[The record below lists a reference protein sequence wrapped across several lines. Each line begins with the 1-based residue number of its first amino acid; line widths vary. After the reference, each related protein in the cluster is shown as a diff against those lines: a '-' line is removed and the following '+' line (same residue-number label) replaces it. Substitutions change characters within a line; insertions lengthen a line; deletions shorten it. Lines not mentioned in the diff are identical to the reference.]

1 MRVSHLLLIPFFV
14 LLTALSLLPFAV
26 QAQQIGDW
34 RPETSFTLTNDVVQD
49 RDDAFWVAT
58 DGGIYRWM
66 PGEGGS
72 LEKLTSLDGMYRLS
86 ATAIAYDE
94 ARHQLWLGF
103 NDGTLQSLDLQ
114 RFQFRTLSDITRNQS
129 FSNKRINQLRVKGDE
144 LFVAS
149 QFGIVV
155 FDTRTG
161 LVRDSFVNLGR
172 FSRGTAVNG
181 FQIAEG
187 TLYAATAS
195 GIAAGS
201 LSEALAVPQNW
212 DNSDGQGGLGTLTQE
227 VRAIALH
234 EGQLFAGTGSGN
246 FARPVGGTGWSPTT
260 LFSGNVQ
267 RFRQNS
273 SGALLAIAE
282 SAATVIEA
290 NGTRSV
296 HNVPREVHLSGFFD
310 DAASP
315 SKLLLGTR
323 ESGLAVR
330 TGLSGEFDFI
340 RPSGP
345 DLNFFIKIRMRGDE
359 MVSASTSAPGQRGVP
374 LNNAGYYI
382 FRNGE
387 WVSFNRRTNP
397 LLDSAN
403 FNSVYRAL
411 IADDY
416 YVFGSFG
423 RGIAVHNK
431 QTDEIRLFNATNSPL
446 PGLTPTDPFTVIGGL
461 DRDANG
467 YVWIAMLRGDGDK
480 LFRLNP
486 ATEEWQSFPVP
497 PNAGADRY
505 LDIYIDRAGQKW
517 LPLQTGT
524 GGGGGVFVNRVEEDG
539 TQTGVRLTTTQNQ
552 GNLPNDLV
560 QAVVQDK
567 RGEVWVGTARGV
579 ARFLFPD
586 RIIDGTAQ
594 DRQASFLINADP
606 DADSPFLLRDVNAT
620 SIAVDAANQKWIGTQ
635 GDGLYLV
642 DEQGRNIL
650 RHFTTANSPLFSNTI
665 VDVAVDERTGT
676 VFIATDQGLLTFV
689 DTPRTAGRQ
698 MDDLFVYPNPFRYSQ
713 HSGNMVIEGLTD
725 ATLISVMTVDGRLIN
740 RLNAR
745 SGRAEW
751 NVRDFNG
758 NEVSSGVYLIIANDI
773 NGSERGV
780 GKAVVIR

>member
-1 MRVSHLLLIPFFV
+1 MRVFPVFLCSALLAVFLLLFTRAEAP
-14 LLTALSLLPFAV
+14 
-26 QAQQIGDW
+26 AQQIGDW
-34 RPETSFTLTNDVVQD
+34 TPETSFTRTTDVVQD
-49 RDDAFWVAT
+49 RDGAFWVAT
-58 DGGIYRWM
+58 DGGIYRWQ
-66 PGEGGS
+66 PGSGGS
-72 LEKLTSLDGMYRLS
+72 IETLTSLDGLYRLS
-86 ATAIAYDE
+86 ATAITYDE
-94 ARHQLWLGF
+94 SRHLLWLGF
-103 NDGTLQSLDLQ
+103 NDGTIQSLDLQ

-129 FSNKRINQLRVKGDE
+129 FSNKRINQLRVIGDE
-144 LFVAS
+144 LFVAA

-155 FDTRTG
+155 FDTRSG

-181 FQIAEG
+181 FQVADGI
-187 TLYAATAS
+187 LYAATAA
-195 GIAAGS
+195 GVAAGN

-212 DNSDGQGGLGTLTQE
+212 DNSDGQGGLGSLTQE
-227 VRAIALH
+227 VRAVAVH
-234 EGQLFAGTGSGN
+234 SGQLFAGTASGN
-246 FARPVGGTGWSPTT
+246 FARQLSGGAWSSTN

-267 RFRQNS
+267 RFRQS
-273 SGALLAIAE
+273 ASGALLAIAE
-282 SAATVIEA
+282 STVTVINA
-290 NGTRSV
+290 NGSRST
-296 HNVPREVHLSGFFD
+296 HTVPREVHLSGFFD
-310 DAASP
+310 DEVSP
-315 SKLLLGTR
+315 SRLLLGTR

-330 TGLSGEFDFI
+330 TGLSGDFDFV
-340 RPSGP
+340 RPAGP
-345 DLNFFIKIRMRGDE
+345 DLNFFIRMRMRGDE

-397 LLDSAN
+397 VLDSAN

-416 YVFGSFG
+416 YIFGTWG
-423 RGIAVHNK
+423 RGIAVHDK
-431 QTDEIRLFNATNSPL
+431 QTDEIRIFNATNSPL

-461 DRDANG
+461 DRDAQG
-467 YVWIAMLRGDGDK
+467 YVWIAMVRGDGDK
-480 LFRLNP
+480 LFRLDP
-486 ATEEWQSFPVP
+486 ATEEWLSFPVP

-524 GGGGGVFVNRVEEDG
+524 GGGGGVFVNRIEADG
-539 TQTGVRLTTTQNQ
+539 TQTGVRLTTAQNQ

-567 RGEVWVGTARGV
+567 RGEIWVGTARGV
-579 ARFLFPD
+579 ARYLFPD
-586 RIIDGTAQ
+586 RVIDGTAQ

-635 GDGLYLV
+635 GDGLYQV
-642 DEQGRNIL
+642 DEQGRRIL
-650 RHFTTANSPLFSNTI
+650 RHFTTANSPLFSDTI
-665 VDVAVDERTGT
+665 TDLMVDERTGM
-676 VFIATDQGLLTFV
+676 VYIATEEGLLTFV

-698 MDDLFVYPNPFRYSQ
+698 MDDLFIYPNPYRYNQ
-713 HSGNMVIEGLTD
+713 NTGNIIIEGLTD
-725 ATLISVMTVDGRLIN
+725 ETTISVLTVDGRLIS

-758 NEVSSGVYLIIANDI
+758 NEVSSGVYLIIANDVSG
-773 NGSERGV
+773 NERGV
-780 GKAVVIR
+780 GKAVIIR

>member
-1 MRVSHLLLIPFFV
+1 MRISLLLFVLSFV
-14 LLTALSLLPFAV
+14 LLTALSLLPSGV

-34 RPETSFTLTNDVVQD
+34 RPETSFTRTNDVVQD
-49 RDDAFWVAT
+49 RDGAYWVAT

-72 LEKLTSLDGMYRLS
+72 LETLTSLDGMYRLS
-86 ATAIAYDE
+86 ATAITYDE
-94 ARHQLWLGF
+94 ARHQLWLGY
-103 NDGTLQSLDLQ
+103 NDGTLQSLDIQ

-129 FSNKRINQLRVKGDE
+129 FSNRGINQLRVIGDE

-181 FQIAEG
+181 FQIVEG

-234 EGQLFAGTGSGN
+234 DGQLFAATGSGN
-246 FARPVGGTGWSPTT
+246 FARPLGGSGWSPTS

-267 RFRQNS
+267 RFRQGS

-296 HNVPREVHLSGFFD
+296 HAVTGETHLNGLFNDSD
-310 DAASP
+310 TP
-315 SKLLLGTR
+315 SRLLLGTR
-323 ESGLAVR
+323 ESGLAVK
-330 TGLSGEFDFI
+330 TGLSEAFELI

-345 DLNFFIKIRMRGDE
+345 DLNFFIRFRMQGDE
-359 MVSASTSAPGQRGVP
+359 MIAASTSAPGQRGVP

-387 WVSFNRRTNP
+387 WVSFNRRTVPQLN
-397 LLDSAN
+397 SAN
-403 FNSVYRAL
+403 FNSVYRAV

-446 PGLTPTDPFTVIGGL
+446 PGLTPTDPFTVVGGL
-461 DRDANG
+461 DRDADGNI
-467 YVWIAMLRGDGDK
+467 WIAMARGDGDR
-480 LFRLNP
+480 LIRLNP
-486 ATEEWQSFPVP
+486 ETEEWQTFPVP
-497 PNAGADRY
+497 DNAGADRY

-524 GGGGGVFVNRVEEDG
+524 GGGGGVFVNRVEADG
-539 TQTGVRLTTTQNQ
+539 TQTGIRLTTAQNQ

-560 QAVVQDK
+560 QAVVQDR
-567 RGEVWVGTARGV
+567 RGEIWVGTARGV
-579 ARFLFPD
+579 ARFLFPE
-586 RIIDGTAQ
+586 RVIDGTAQ

-620 SIAVDAANQKWIGTQ
+620 SIAVDAANQKWIGTE
-635 GDGLYLV
+635 GDGLYQV

-665 VDVAVDERTGT
+665 VDVAVEERTGT
-676 VFIATDQGLLTFV
+676 VYIATDAGLLTFV

-713 HSGNMVIEGLTD
+713 HSGNIVIEGLTD

-740 RLNAR
+740 RINAR